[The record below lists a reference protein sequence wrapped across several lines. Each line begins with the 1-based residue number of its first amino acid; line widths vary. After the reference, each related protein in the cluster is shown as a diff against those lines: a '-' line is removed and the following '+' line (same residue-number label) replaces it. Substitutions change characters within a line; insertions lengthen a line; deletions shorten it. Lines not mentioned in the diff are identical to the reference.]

1 MEVKV
6 TYKDETTETIY
17 DVLEIE
23 THIGRIYFTYEDCD
37 TTGKVSIPFKAI
49 NEIKIEV
56 KEDESTTHHLG

>member
-6 TYKDETTETIY
+6 TYKDETTIY

-56 KEDESTTHHLG
+56 KEDE